1 MKIKEL
7 EEIKEI
13 ENDIKNK
20 KKEIKQIREEE
31 TIKMKKTIEIK
42 TTKIKKEIIKKQ
54 KELYDLNEKY
64 KDIIEYKKAIIG
76 IPKYE
81 KMYPSACEWS
91 IENLVLINETFEEW
105 FERVGKRVKGF
116 QDKTYDMMRMEEFYE
131 KGGIKVGAEYVY
143 LKYLLI
149 THDKRIINTKVYDLI
164 NDGAHLVCGGISF

>member
-20 KKEIKQIREEE
+20 KNEIKQIRQEE

-54 KELYDLNEKY
+54 
-64 KDIIEYKKAIIG
+64 IEYKKAIVG

-105 FERVGKRVKGF
+105 FGRVGKHIKGF
-116 QDKTYDMMRMEEFYE
+116 KDKTYDMMRMEEFYE